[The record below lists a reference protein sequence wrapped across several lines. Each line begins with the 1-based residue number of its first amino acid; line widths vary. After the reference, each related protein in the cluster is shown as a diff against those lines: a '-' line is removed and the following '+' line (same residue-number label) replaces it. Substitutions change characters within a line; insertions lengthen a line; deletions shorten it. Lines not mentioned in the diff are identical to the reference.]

1 MHKKHNDRYIT
12 VHKKGSDTVNEKQY
26 HLTGDKLRLIRSFA
40 NISQLQFAGILG
52 IERRSISRWESGRSI
67 PTAASAA
74 KVVDFVGAKTFQRI
88 EAILYD
94 LENVEMMDKLRT
106 KVNNKL

>member
-1 MHKKHNDRYIT
+1 MHD
-12 VHKKGSDTVNEKQY
+12 KQY

-40 NISQLQFAGILG
+40 NISQTQFAVLLG
-52 IERRSISRWESGRSI
+52 IERKSISRWESGRSI
-67 PTAASAA
+67 PTAVSAA
-74 KVVDFVGAKTFQRI
+74 KVVSFVGEKTFQRI

-94 LENVEMMDKLRT
+94 LDNVEMMDQLQT